1 MSAAG
6 TKRTSRGCQMSAFGV
21 MSAFDPKRTLL
32 AQRKSRNWGAIR
44 RSSDERKQIELWE
57 PLARQPGALLPTR

>member
-21 MSAFDPKRTLL
+21 MSAFDPKQTLL
-32 AQRKSRNWGAIR
+32 ALRKSLFA
-44 RSSDERKQIELWE
+44 
-57 PLARQPGALLPTR
+57 ARQTKRNGSNHGGH